1 LDKVDAAEKK
11 SEDVMMT
18 YRCSSSSFSSNLSIG
33 SHVGSGTIGKALFFY
48 PSDTLSHLFSPMIFG
63 FIMPISNVR
72 LINSCHNIF
81 V

>member
-33 SHVGSGTIGKALFFY
+33 SHVGSGTIGKALFF
-48 PSDTLSHLFSPMIFG
+48 LSL
-63 FIMPISNVR
+63 
-72 LINSCHNIF
+72 
-81 V
+81 

>member
-18 YRCSSSSFSSNLSIG
+18 YRCSSSFSSNLSIG
-33 SHVGSGTIGKALFFY
+33 SHVGSGAMGKALLFY
-48 PSDTLSHLFSPMIFG
+48 PSDALSHLFSSMIFG